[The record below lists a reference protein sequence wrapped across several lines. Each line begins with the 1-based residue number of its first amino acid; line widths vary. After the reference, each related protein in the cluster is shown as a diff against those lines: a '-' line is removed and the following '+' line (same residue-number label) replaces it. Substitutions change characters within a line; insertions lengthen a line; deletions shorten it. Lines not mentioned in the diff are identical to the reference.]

1 MPSTKIVTMKK
12 KLLVLTG
19 CIFST
24 LFSFAQVD
32 TTVVPN
38 DTTYWRRSLDVGA
51 NINQASFSDN
61 WKAGG
66 INSIALGLFLN
77 GKANYKKEKNSWDN
91 EVQLKYGVVK
101 NADQGV
107 RKSVDGIFLDSKYG
121 YAISSDW
128 NLFVSGNFISQF
140 APGYE
145 YDVDDEGTDRLISS
159 FMSPG
164 FLTFGLGFEYKPVEW
179 FSVRLSPF
187 APRFTFL
194 TDEEVGENERYGV
207 PVGDKVRTEW
217 LAALVQADL
226 EKEIATNLNL
236 KVSYQGFGSYDNFS
250 LKTIDHR
257 LLTVLS
263 AKVNKFLSV
272 NVTGNLLYDRDQD
285 KDIQFSQGL
294 ALGIFY
300 KVQNFDDKK

>member
-1 MPSTKIVTMKK
+1 MKK
-12 KLLVLTG
+12 TLLLLSG
-19 CIFST
+19 I
-24 LFSFAQVD
+24 LFLSPCYAQLD
-32 TTVVPN
+32 TTMVQS
-38 DTTYWRRSLDVGA
+38 DTTYWRRSLSAGA
-51 NINQASFSDN
+51 NLNQAAFSDN

-66 INSIALGLFLN
+66 TNSIALGLFLN
-77 GKANYKKEKNSWDN
+77 GKANYKRAKNSWDN
-91 EVQLKYGVVK
+91 EVQLQYGVVR
-101 NADQGV
+101 NAGEDL
-107 RKSVDGIFLDSKYG
+107 RKSIDGIFLDSKYG

-140 APGYE
+140 APGYN
-145 YDVDDEGTDRLISS
+145 YDVDAEGTDLLISN

-179 FSVRLSPF
+179 FSLRLSPF

-217 LAALVQADL
+217 LAALIQADF
-226 EKEIATNLNL
+226 EKDIAENLNL
-236 KVSYQGFGSYDNFS
+236 KISYQGFANYDNLAF
-250 LKTIDHR
+250 KTIDHR
-257 LLTVLS
+257 LLTILS

-272 NVTGNLLYDRDQD
+272 NLTGNLLYDIDQD
-285 KDIQFSQGL
+285 ADVQYSQAL

-300 KVQNFDDKK
+300 NVQNFTDPKK

>member
-1 MPSTKIVTMKK
+1 MNNRLLFIIGGMLIST
-12 KLLVLTG
+12 
-19 CIFST
+19 
-24 LFSFAQVD
+24 FSFAQTD
-32 TTVVPN
+32 TTAVTS
-38 DTTYWRRSLDVGA
+38 DTTYWRRSLNAGA
-51 NINQASFSDN
+51 NVNQAAFSDN
-61 WKAGG
+61 WKSGG
-66 INSIALGLFLN
+66 TNSIALGLFLN
-77 GKANYKKEKNSWDN
+77 AKANYKKDKSSWDN
-91 EVQLKYGVVK
+91 EVQLKYGIVR
-101 NADQGV
+101 NAGEDL

-128 NLFVSGNFISQF
+128 NIFVSGNFISQF

-145 YDVDDEGTDRLISS
+145 YDVDDEGTDLLISN

-187 APRFTFL
+187 SPRFTFL

-217 LAALVQADL
+217 LAALVQADF
-226 EKEIATNLNL
+226 EKDIATNLNL
-236 KVSYQGFGSYDNFS
+236 KISYQGFANYDNLKF
-250 LKTIDHR
+250 KTIDHR
-257 LLTVLS
+257 LLTIIS

-272 NVTGNLLYDRDQD
+272 NLTGNLLYDIDQD
-285 KDIQFSQGL
+285 ADVQYSQGL

-300 KVQNFDDKK
+300 NVQNFVDEK

>member
-1 MPSTKIVTMKK
+1 MNKRIRLIAGCMFLST
-12 KLLVLTG
+12 
-19 CIFST
+19 
-24 LFSFAQVD
+24 FAFGQMD
-32 TTVVPN
+32 TTVVSS
-38 DTTYWRRSLDVGA
+38 DTTYWRRSLNAGA

-77 GKANYKKEKNSWDN
+77 GKANYKKAKSSWDN
-91 EVQLKYGVVK
+91 EMQLKYGVVK

-145 YDVDDEGTDRLISS
+145 YDVDDEGTDRLISN

-164 FLTFGLGFEYKPVEW
+164 FLTLGLGFEYKPVAW
-179 FSVRLSPF
+179 FSLRMSPF

-194 TDEEVGENERYGV
+194 ADEEVGANERYGV
-207 PVGDKVRTEW
+207 PEGDKVRTEW
-217 LAALVQADL
+217 LAALIQADL

-236 KVSYQGFGSYDNFS
+236 KVSYQGFASYEDFS
-250 LKTIDHR
+250 FKTIDHR
-257 LLTVLS
+257 LLTILS

-285 KDIQFSQGL
+285 NDIQFSQGL

-300 KVQNFDDKK
+300 NVQNFKDE